1 MKKVHR
7 PSHDPFMIHRLH
19 SAQMNC
25 RRSSFLRRTRL
36 TMALSALFVLT
47 GGLGTGYG
55 TIGGETAR
63 GDTSSGSPRATSGTY
78 LITVGGSFTGSG
90 QASVGSGKV
99 HISANVNDSAGNTG
113 TLKSDLTITANH
125 FKGAGSITLVD
136 STGKTVETVNI
147 IIEGRA
153 DSADQKKN
161 NAGRPNDVQIGPRV
175 VASFKAT
182 NDDRAGRIFGRL
194 NNGQQPG

>member
-25 RRSSFLRRTRL
+25 RRSSFLRRSRL
-36 TMALSALFVLT
+36 TIALSALFVLT

-55 TIGGETAR
+55 TIGGDTAR

-78 LITVGGSFTGSG
+78 IITVGGSFTGTG
-90 QASVGSGKV
+90 LASVGSGKV
-99 HISANVNDSAGNTG
+99 HIAANVADGAGNSG
-113 TLKSDLTITANH
+113 TLKADLTIAANH
-125 FKGAGSITLVD
+125 FKGAGTISMPD
-136 STGKTVETVNI
+136 GTVNI
-147 IIEGRA
+147 VIEGRA

-161 NAGRPNDVQIGPRV
+161 NAGKPNDVQIGPRI

-182 NDDRAGRIFGRL
+182 NDDRAGRVFGRL